1 MVYILGAKRTAIGRF
16 MKTFQEY
23 SASQLGAVCA
33 QAVLQQTKVP
43 TGDVQDVIIGQ
54 VLTAGQ
60 GQNPARKTAMQAGI
74 PETTPALTI
83 NHVCGS
89 GLRSVVLGYQSILAG
104 LDCVM
109 AGGQESMS
117 NAHFSAYYDRKAPEK
132 DSAILKDTM
141 LTDGLTC
148 AFDGTHMGVFSEKLA
163 QHYNISRAEQDAFA
177 LASHQKAQHATESG
191 YFKDEITPAFGV
203 DTDQHIRFNM
213 TLGDIADLNPA
224 FDRDNGTVTAG
235 NASGVNDGAAMV
247 LLGSDDY
254 VKRHAITPM
263 AKIVSYG
270 LSGVSP
276 DMFGIGPVTA
286 VKNALNGAGW
296 ALDDLD
302 LIESN
307 EAFAVQ
313 SMAVNKELG
322 WNTDKVNINGGAVAL
337 GHPIGASGTRVLTTL
352 LYNLKRTGGKRGI
365 ATLCI
370 GGGQG
375 IALCVECA

>member
-1 MVYILGAKRTAIGRF
+1 MVYILGAKRTAVGRF
-16 MKTFQEY
+16 MKTFQDY
-23 SASQLGAVCA
+23 SATDLGATCA
-33 QAVLQQTKVP
+33 KAVLEETQVP
-43 TGDVQDVIIGQ
+43 VTDIQDVIVGQ

-89 GLRSVVLGYQSILAG
+89 GLRSVVLGYQSIVSG

-109 AGGQESMS
+109 AGGQENMS
-117 NAHFSAYYDRKAPEK
+117 NAQFAAYYDRKAPDK
-132 DSAILKDTM
+132 DSTILKDTM

-148 AFDGTHMGVFSEKLA
+148 TFDGTHMGLFAEKLA
-163 QHYNISRAEQDAFA
+163 QKYNISRGEQDAFA
-177 LASHQKAQHATESG
+177 LASHQKAQQATEAG
-191 YFKDEITPAFGV
+191 YFKDEIVPFANV

-213 TLGDIADLNPA
+213 SMDDIADLKPA

-254 VKRHAITPM
+254 VRRTGITPM
-263 AKIVSYG
+263 AKIVSHG

-276 DMFGIGPVTA
+276 DLFGLGPVGA
-286 VKNALNGAGW
+286 VRNALVGAGW
-296 ALDDLD
+296 TVDDLD

-313 SMAVNKELG
+313 SIAVNQELG
-322 WNTDKVNINGGAVAL
+322 WNTGNVNISGGAVAL

-375 IALCVECA
+375 IALCVEMV